1 LERRKEPMK
10 RRSQWIQSLCLAI
23 LLLAFAGEPVKAQ
36 EVHDDPEAR
45 ALLEEARQR
54 VVVWD
59 RFPGFKAKLEVNR
72 DGKRSGGELTV
83 LPSGKVEVELQDREA
98 AEWASGIMKSIVN
111 HRLKMDTHKHEDA
124 PVAFGPKDQHPL
136 GRLVKKGD
144 RSSSTYRIKGR
155 QILQVNQKTE
165 KGSLSLNVL
174 EHVPTLHGF
183 LAKQVAVFQ
192 FDEKDSLVKSTFF
205 TDEYVEV
212 ERFWLPRSRVIIVA
226 QGGKIEVSTLQFQE
240 HRLLPKA
247 AAKAPAS

>member
-1 LERRKEPMK
+1 MK
-10 RRSQWIQSLCLAI
+10 RRSRWIQSLFFAI
-23 LLLAFAGEPVKAQ
+23 LLLAFAGDPLKAQ

-59 RFPGFKAKLEVNR
+59 RFPGFKAKLEVNQ
-72 DGKRSGGELTV
+72 DGKRSSGELTV
-83 LPSGKVEVELQDREA
+83 SPSGKVEVELQDREA
-98 AEWASGIMKSIVN
+98 TEWASGILKSIVN
-111 HRLKMDTHKHEDA
+111 HRLKLETHKHEEA
-124 PVAFGPKDQHPL
+124 PVTFGLKDQHPL

-155 QILQVNQKTE
+155 QILQVNQKTG
-165 KGSLSLNVL
+165 KGWLSLNVL
-174 EHVPTLHGF
+174 EYIPTLHGF
-183 LAKQVAVFQ
+183 LPKQVAVFQ
-192 FDEKDSLVKSTFF
+192 LDEKGSLVKSTVF

-212 ERFWLPRSRVIIVA
+212 ERFWLPKSRVIIAA

-240 HRLLPKA
+240 HRLLPKE